1 MTHLLTR
8 VVLTEPSLTV
18 GLLPRS
24 LNAGG
29 DVRAPSITRS
39 LPLPVLTSSRAEPLL
54 TRGLLTLLTL
64 AVPTIPTE
72 IAAARMLQLAVAF
85 GADTNHCGH
94 S

>member
-29 DVRAPSITRS
+29 DVRAPSS
-39 LPLPVLTSSRAEPLL
+39 
-54 TRGLLTLLTL
+54 GLLTLLTL